1 MKKNIVTVYK
11 MVEKNL
17 KFLTSSGLRN
27 KIILSLSDG
36 VKGLEAIKSETGSDS
51 STIIHAVR
59 DMEQERLVIETKEGY
74 HLTPIGKILS
84 LKLLDL
90 VKTLHT
96 LEEHQDFWMNHDING
111 IPDEF
116 LERIHEVKEYDIIS
130 SSPKNIWRSFS
141 MYLELVRKA
150 KEFRGV
156 SPIFHPDFVTIVEK
170 LAKRKIDI
178 NIIIT
183 EDILDSI
190 LKALDTRQRNDLLET
205 LKTNN
210 FCLWITDLNPRV
222 AFTVTNSILSLAL
235 FLKDGTFD
243 TSHNLISKH
252 NQSLKWGR
260 ELFNYYLKRSRRVIP
275 QQIAP

>member
-1 MKKNIVTVYK
+1 MEKDIVTLYK
-11 MVEKNL
+11 KVEKNL
-17 KFLTSSGLRN
+17 RFLTSSGLRN

-36 VKGLEAIKSETGSDS
+36 MKDLEDIKTETGSDS

-59 DMEQERLVIETKEGY
+59 DMEQEKLIIEIKGGY
-74 HLTPIGKILS
+74 HLTPVGKILS
-84 LKLLDL
+84 LKLVDL

-96 LEEHQDFWMNHDING
+96 LEKHQDFWMNHDIRG

-116 LERIHEVKEYDIIS
+116 LERIHELKEYDIVS

-156 SPIFHPDFVTIVEK
+156 SPVFHPDFVTIIEK
-170 LAKRKIDI
+170 LSKKKIDI
-178 NIIIT
+178 HIVIT
-183 EDILDSI
+183 DDILDSI
-190 LKALDTRQRNDLLET
+190 LKALDTRQRNELHKT
-205 LKTNN
+205 LKADN
-210 FCLWITDLNPRV
+210 FGLWITDLDPRV

-235 FLKDGTFD
+235 FSTDGTFD
-243 TSHNLISKH
+243 TSHNLISRH

-260 ELFNYYLKRSRRVIP
+260 ELFDYYLEGSRRVMP